1 MHSTYEARCPGTQ
14 DLLVPIPL
22 WGGDAKTMFCLQ
34 QLQTHWEIKPRTAIG
49 MVPQK
54 KVLKDHGKA
63 KALVVHY
70 DDSNGQRKWKGT
82 GDLRGSELG
91 PHLGNTDPMETR
103 ACFFL
108 LADLLQGAKRCLPII
123 DFNPILNL
131 MVHEKNQWIW
141 KHQVSNT
148 FALGKYPITI
158 KTLML
163 RCYPPQ
169 FGLKFVEIFHSLI
182 SDKLGMP
189 ELPLTV
195 PSAEETFASLEF
207 SDVWSEASIVSL
219 CHYLRSGI
227 HLKIPP
233 SFRELLPAKL

>member
-1 MHSTYEARCPGTQ
+1 
-14 DLLVPIPL
+14 
-22 WGGDAKTMFCLQ
+22 
-34 QLQTHWEIKPRTAIG
+34 
-49 MVPQK
+49 
-54 KVLKDHGKA
+54 
-63 KALVVHY
+63 
-70 DDSNGQRKWKGT
+70 
-82 GDLRGSELG
+82 
-91 PHLGNTDPMETR
+91 
-103 ACFFL
+103 
-108 LADLLQGAKRCLPII
+108 
-123 DFNPILNL
+123 

-207 SDVWSEASIVSL
+207 SDVWSEASMVSL

>member
-54 KVLKDHGKA
+54 KKVLKDHGKA

-103 ACFFL
+103 ACVFF
-108 LADLLQGAKRCLPII
+108 
-123 DFNPILNL
+123 
-131 MVHEKNQWIW
+131 
-141 KHQVSNT
+141 
-148 FALGKYPITI
+148 
-158 KTLML
+158 
-163 RCYPPQ
+163 
-169 FGLKFVEIFHSLI
+169 I
-182 SDKLGMP
+182 S
-189 ELPLTV
+189 
-195 PSAEETFASLEF
+195 
-207 SDVWSEASIVSL
+207 
-219 CHYLRSGI
+219 
-227 HLKIPP
+227 
-233 SFRELLPAKL
+233 

>member
-1 MHSTYEARCPGTQ
+1 
-14 DLLVPIPL
+14 
-22 WGGDAKTMFCLQ
+22 
-34 QLQTHWEIKPRTAIG
+34 

-82 GDLRGSELG
+82 GDLRGSE
-91 PHLGNTDPMETR
+91 
-103 ACFFL
+103 
-108 LADLLQGAKRCLPII
+108 
-123 DFNPILNL
+123 
-131 MVHEKNQWIW
+131 
-141 KHQVSNT
+141 
-148 FALGKYPITI
+148 
-158 KTLML
+158 
-163 RCYPPQ
+163 CYPPQ

-207 SDVWSEASIVSL
+207 SDVWSEASMVSL